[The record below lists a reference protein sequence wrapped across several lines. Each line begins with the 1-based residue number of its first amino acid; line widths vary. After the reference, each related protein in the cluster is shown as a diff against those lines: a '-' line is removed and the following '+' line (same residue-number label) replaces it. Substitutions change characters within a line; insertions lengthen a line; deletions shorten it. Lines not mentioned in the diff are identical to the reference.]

1 MRQWNNSAFKD
12 AQATNESEKSSRI
25 YKDLDLYFTRKPSTS
40 DVNTLKDVMAIKR
53 SVRNLVLLNYYEKP
67 FHPEIGSGIRD
78 MLFEPLETITGV
90 VLGRKV
96 LEVLEDYEP
105 RASVTSIDS
114 IPDFERNAYS
124 LKINFTILNIP
135 QEEQTV
141 EVLLERLR

>member
-12 AQATNESEKSSRI
+12 SQSSNESSKSSRI